1 MKRVLKTLCTFVAAI
16 CAGYAA
22 HAQTTLDECIGWAYD
37 NYPQIK
43 EMSLIEMTKGIDLKN
58 AAYAWLPHLNISG
71 KATWQSE
78 VVEMPMDI
86 PGMDINIPHDQY
98 GLTAEFTQQI
108 WDGGASRS
116 QKELAEAGAEV
127 KKTQLETN
135 LWSIRSRVQNVFL
148 GIILI
153 DKQLELNRLLRES
166 LERSSEEVKSRM
178 EAGVALPSDLD
189 QVSVNILSCLQ
200 QRASLDADRKSYV
213 KILGLLTGRD
223 MTDVELAVPQDA
235 VNYVDDGARDFE
247 TRPEMA
253 FYAAQL
259 KQNEFQRRQLNTLIS
274 PKLNLSLQGGYGRP
288 GMNMLSGDFSGYFVA
303 WLKLQ
308 WNIGALYTR
317 GLDKRRVNAD
327 AQKIDLTRKSFILN
341 SSVEAEQKNNAILKA
356 RDVLEKDSEIIG
368 LRQRIRASGE
378 NQYREGTIKM
388 NDYLSMLDEEY
399 KAKANESMHEV
410 QLMMAVYDMK
420 NTIGKYYCPLKLF
433 DSTKN

>member
-1 MKRVLKTLCTFVAAI
+1 MAAI

-71 KATWQSE
+71 KATWLSE

-108 WDGGASRS
+108 WDGGTSRS

-127 KKTQLETN
+127 KKTRLETN

-189 QVSVNILSCLQ
+189 QVSVSILSCLQ

-303 WLKLQ
+303 GLKLQ

-317 GLDKRRVNAD
+317 GLDKRKVNAD

-420 NTIGKYYCPLKLF
+420 NTIGK
-433 DSTKN
+433 

>member
-1 MKRVLKTLCTFVAAI
+1 MCTSVAAI

-22 HAQTTLDECIGWAYD
+22 HAQTTLDECIVWAYD

-43 EMSLIEMTKGIDLKN
+43 EMSLLEMTKGIDLKN

-108 WDGGASRS
+108 WDGGTSRS

-189 QVSVNILSCLQ
+189 QISVNILSCLQ

-303 WLKLQ
+303 GLKLQ

-317 GLDKRRVNAD
+317 GLDKRKVNAD

-341 SSVEAEQKNNAILKA
+341 SSMEAEQKNNAILKA
-356 RDVLEKDSEIIG
+356 RDVLEKDSEIIA

-420 NTIGKYYCPLKLF
+420 NTIGE
-433 DSTKN
+433 

>member
-1 MKRVLKTLCTFVAAI
+1 MAAI

-78 VVEMPMDI
+78 VVEMPVDI

-98 GLTAEFTQQI
+98 GLTAEFTQQL
-108 WDGGASRS
+108 WDGGTSRS

-303 WLKLQ
+303 GLKLQ

-420 NTIGKYYCPLKLF
+420 NTIGK
-433 DSTKN
+433 

>member
-1 MKRVLKTLCTFVAAI
+1 MTKQLNMKRVLKTLCTSMAAI

-108 WDGGASRS
+108 WDGGTSRS

-135 LWSIRSRVQNVFL
+135 MWSIRSRVQNVFL

-153 DKQLELNRLLRES
+153 DKQLVLNRLLRES

-178 EAGVALPSDLD
+178 GAGVALPSDLD

-274 PKLNLSLQGGYGRP
+274 PKLNLSLKGGYGRP

-303 WLKLQ
+303 GLKLQ

-317 GLDKRRVNAD
+317 GLDKRKVNAD

-420 NTIGKYYCPLKLF
+420 NTIGK
-433 DSTKN
+433 

>member
-1 MKRVLKTLCTFVAAI
+1 MKRVLKTLCTSMAAI

-108 WDGGASRS
+108 WDGGTSRS

-259 KQNEFQRRQLNTLIS
+259 KQNEYQRRQLNTLIS

-303 WLKLQ
+303 GMKLQ

-317 GLDKRRVNAD
+317 GLDKRKVNAD

-420 NTIGKYYCPLKLF
+420 NTIGK
-433 DSTKN
+433 

>member
-1 MKRVLKTLCTFVAAI
+1 MKRVLKTLCTSVAAI

-86 PGMDINIPHDQY
+86 PGMDITIPHDQY

-108 WDGGASRS
+108 WDGGTSRS

-178 EAGVALPSDLD
+178 EAGVALPTDLD

-247 TRPEMA
+247 TRPEIA

-303 WLKLQ
+303 GLKLQ

-420 NTIGKYYCPLKLF
+420 NTIGK
-433 DSTKN
+433 

>member
-1 MKRVLKTLCTFVAAI
+1 MSAI

-108 WDGGASRS
+108 WDGGTSRS

-189 QVSVNILSCLQ
+189 QVSVNILSCFQ

-223 MTDVELAVPQDA
+223 MTDVELAVPKDA

-259 KQNEFQRRQLNTLIS
+259 KQNEFKRRQLNTLIS

-303 WLKLQ
+303 GLKLQ

-420 NTIGKYYCPLKLF
+420 NTIGK
-433 DSTKN
+433 

>member
-1 MKRVLKTLCTFVAAI
+1 MAAI

-108 WDGGASRS
+108 WDGGTSRS

-189 QVSVNILSCLQ
+189 QVSVNVLSCLQ

-253 FYAAQL
+253 FYTAQL

-303 WLKLQ
+303 GLKLQ

-317 GLDKRRVNAD
+317 GLDKRKVNAD

-399 KAKANESMHEV
+399 KAKANESMHEI

-420 NTIGKYYCPLKLF
+420 NTIGK
-433 DSTKN
+433 

>member
-1 MKRVLKTLCTFVAAI
+1 MAAI

-22 HAQTTLDECIGWAYD
+22 HAQTTLDECIVWAYD

-108 WDGGASRS
+108 WDGGTSRS

-148 GIILI
+148 DIILI

-303 WLKLQ
+303 GLKLQ

-317 GLDKRRVNAD
+317 GLDKRKVNAD

-341 SSVEAEQKNNAILKA
+341 SSVDAEQKNNAILKA

-420 NTIGKYYCPLKLF
+420 NTIGK
-433 DSTKN
+433 

>member
-1 MKRVLKTLCTFVAAI
+1 MKLVLKTLCTSMAAI

-108 WDGGASRS
+108 WDGGTSRS

-189 QVSVNILSCLQ
+189 QVSVNMLSCLQ

-235 VNYVDDGARDFE
+235 VNYVDDGARDFG

-259 KQNEFQRRQLNTLIS
+259 KQNEFQRHQLNTLIS

-303 WLKLQ
+303 GLKLQ

-378 NQYREGTIKM
+378 NQYREGTIEM

-399 KAKANESMHEV
+399 KARANESMHEV

-420 NTIGKYYCPLKLF
+420 NTIGK
-433 DSTKN
+433 

>member
-1 MKRVLKTLCTFVAAI
+1 MKRVLKTLCTSVAAI

-43 EMSLIEMTKGIDLKN
+43 EMSLIERTKGIDMKN

-78 VVEMPMDI
+78 VVEIPMDI

-108 WDGGASRS
+108 WDGGTSRS

-153 DKQLELNRLLRES
+153 DKQLELNGLLRES

-223 MTDVELAVPQDA
+223 MTDMELAVPQDA

-303 WLKLQ
+303 GLKLQ

-420 NTIGKYYCPLKLF
+420 NTIGK
-433 DSTKN
+433 

>member
-1 MKRVLKTLCTFVAAI
+1 MATI

-108 WDGGASRS
+108 WDGGTSRS

-259 KQNEFQRRQLNTLIS
+259 KQNEFQSRQLNTLIS

-303 WLKLQ
+303 GLKLQ

-317 GLDKRRVNAD
+317 GLDKRKVNAD

-420 NTIGKYYCPLKLF
+420 NTIGK
-433 DSTKN
+433 

>member
-1 MKRVLKTLCTFVAAI
+1 MAAI

-108 WDGGASRS
+108 WDGGTSRS

-200 QRASLDADRKSYV
+200 QCASLDADRKSYV

-303 WLKLQ
+303 GLKLQ

-317 GLDKRRVNAD
+317 GLDKRKVNAD

-378 NQYREGTIKM
+378 NQYREGIIKM

-420 NTIGKYYCPLKLF
+420 NTIGK
-433 DSTKN
+433 

>member
-1 MKRVLKTLCTFVAAI
+1 MTKQLNMKRVLKNVLVSLAAI

-22 HAQTTLDECIGWAYD
+22 HAQTTLDECIGLAYD

-153 DKQLELNRLLRES
+153 DKQLVLNRLLRES

-178 EAGVALPSDLD
+178 AAGVALHSDLD

-200 QRASLDADRKSYV
+200 QRATLDADRKSYV

-223 MTDVELAVPQDA
+223 MPDVELAVPQDA

-303 WLKLQ
+303 GLKLQ

-317 GLDKRRVNAD
+317 GLDKRKVNAD

-378 NQYREGTIKM
+378 KQYREGTIKM

-399 KAKANESMHEV
+399 KARANESMHEV

-420 NTIGKYYCPLKLF
+420 NTIGK
-433 DSTKN
+433 

>member
-1 MKRVLKTLCTFVAAI
+1 MAAI

-108 WDGGASRS
+108 WDGGTSRS

-303 WLKLQ
+303 GLKLQ

-317 GLDKRRVNAD
+317 GLDKRKVNAD

-356 RDVLEKDSEIIG
+356 RDVLEKDSEIIA

-420 NTIGKYYCPLKLF
+420 NTIGK
-433 DSTKN
+433 

>member
-1 MKRVLKTLCTFVAAI
+1 MTIQLNKKRVLKTLCTFVAAI

-78 VVEMPMDI
+78 VVEIPMDI

-108 WDGGASRS
+108 WDGGTSRS

-153 DKQLELNRLLRES
+153 DKQLGLNRLLRES

-235 VNYVDDGARDFE
+235 VNYVDDCARDFE

-303 WLKLQ
+303 GLKLQ

-420 NTIGKYYCPLKLF
+420 NTIGK
-433 DSTKN
+433 

>member
-1 MKRVLKTLCTFVAAI
+1 MKRVLKTLCTSMAAI

-98 GLTAEFTQQI
+98 GLTAEFTQQL
-108 WDGGASRS
+108 WDGGTSRS

-135 LWSIRSRVQNVFL
+135 LWSIRSHVQNVFL

-178 EAGVALPSDLD
+178 AAGVALPSDLD

-235 VNYVDDGARDFE
+235 VNYVDDGARDFG

-303 WLKLQ
+303 GLKLQ

-317 GLDKRRVNAD
+317 GLDKRKANAD

-356 RDVLEKDSEIIG
+356 RDVLEKDSEIIA

-399 KAKANESMHEV
+399 KARANESMHEV

-420 NTIGKYYCPLKLF
+420 NTIGK
-433 DSTKN
+433 

>member
-1 MKRVLKTLCTFVAAI
+1 MKRVLKTLCTSMVAI
-16 CAGYAA
+16 CVGYAA
-22 HAQTTLDECIGWAYD
+22 HAQTTLDECIVWAYD

-108 WDGGASRS
+108 WDGGTSRS

-223 MTDVELAVPQDA
+223 MTDVELTVPQDA
-235 VNYVDDGARDFE
+235 VNYVDDDARDFE

-303 WLKLQ
+303 GLKLQ

-317 GLDKRRVNAD
+317 GLDKRKVNAD

-378 NQYREGTIKM
+378 DQYREGTIKM

-420 NTIGKYYCPLKLF
+420 NTIGK
-433 DSTKN
+433 

>member
-1 MKRVLKTLCTFVAAI
+1 MKRVLRNVFVSLVAI

-22 HAQTTLDECIGWAYD
+22 HAQTTLDECIGLAYD

-153 DKQLELNRLLRES
+153 DKQLVLNRLLRES

-178 EAGVALPSDLD
+178 AAGVALHSDLD

-200 QRASLDADRKSYV
+200 QRATLDADRKSYV

-303 WLKLQ
+303 GLKLQ

-317 GLDKRRVNAD
+317 GLDKRKVNAD

-399 KAKANESMHEV
+399 KARANESMHEV

-420 NTIGKYYCPLKLF
+420 NTIGK
-433 DSTKN
+433 

>member
-1 MKRVLKTLCTFVAAI
+1 MAAI

-108 WDGGASRS
+108 WDGGTSRS

-153 DKQLELNRLLRES
+153 DKQLELNKLLRES

-303 WLKLQ
+303 GLKLQ

-317 GLDKRRVNAD
+317 GLDKRKVNAD

-356 RDVLEKDSEIIG
+356 RDVLEKDSEIIA

-420 NTIGKYYCPLKLF
+420 NTIGK
-433 DSTKN
+433 

>member
-1 MKRVLKTLCTFVAAI
+1 MAAI

-303 WLKLQ
+303 GLKLQ

-317 GLDKRRVNAD
+317 GLDKRKVNAD

-420 NTIGKYYCPLKLF
+420 NTIGK
-433 DSTKN
+433 

>member
-1 MKRVLKTLCTFVAAI
+1 MTKQLNMKRVLKTLCTSVAAI

-108 WDGGASRS
+108 WDGGTSRS

-153 DKQLELNRLLRES
+153 DKQLELNGLLRES

-223 MTDVELAVPQDA
+223 MTDMELAVPQDA

-303 WLKLQ
+303 GLKLQ

-317 GLDKRRVNAD
+317 GLDKRKVNAD

-420 NTIGKYYCPLKLF
+420 NTIGK
-433 DSTKN
+433 

>member
-1 MKRVLKTLCTFVAAI
+1 MKRVLKKLCTSVAAI

-108 WDGGASRS
+108 WDGGTSRS

-235 VNYVDDGARDFE
+235 VNYVDDGARIFE

-303 WLKLQ
+303 GLKLQ

-317 GLDKRRVNAD
+317 GLDKRKVNAD

-356 RDVLEKDSEIIG
+356 RDVLEKDSEIIA

-420 NTIGKYYCPLKLF
+420 NTIGK
-433 DSTKN
+433 

>member
-1 MKRVLKTLCTFVAAI
+1 MKRVLKTLCTSMAAI

-86 PGMDINIPHDQY
+86 PGMDINIPHYQY

-108 WDGGASRS
+108 WDGGTSRR

-178 EAGVALPSDLD
+178 EAGVALPSDQD

-235 VNYVDDGARDFE
+235 VSYVDDGARDFE

-303 WLKLQ
+303 GLKLQ

-317 GLDKRRVNAD
+317 GLDKRKVNAD

-341 SSVEAEQKNNAILKA
+341 SSVDAEQKNNAILKA

-420 NTIGKYYCPLKLF
+420 NTIGK
-433 DSTKN
+433 

>member
-1 MKRVLKTLCTFVAAI
+1 MKLVLKTLCTSMAAI

-22 HAQTTLDECIGWAYD
+22 HAQTTLDECIVWAYD

-108 WDGGASRS
+108 WDGGTSRS

-253 FYAAQL
+253 LYAAQL

-274 PKLNLSLQGGYGRP
+274 PKLNLSLKGGYGRP

-303 WLKLQ
+303 GLKLQ

-317 GLDKRRVNAD
+317 GLDKRKVNAD

-341 SSVEAEQKNNAILKA
+341 SSVDAEQKNTAILKA
-356 RDVLEKDSEIIG
+356 RDVLEKDSEIIA

-420 NTIGKYYCPLKLF
+420 NTIGK
-433 DSTKN
+433 

>member
-1 MKRVLKTLCTFVAAI
+1 MKRILKTLCTSMAAI

-108 WDGGASRS
+108 WDGGTSRS
-116 QKELAEAGAEV
+116 QKDLAEAGAEV

-303 WLKLQ
+303 GLKLQ

-317 GLDKRRVNAD
+317 GLDKRKVNAD

-420 NTIGKYYCPLKLF
+420 NTIGK
-433 DSTKN
+433 

>member
-1 MKRVLKTLCTFVAAI
+1 MAAI

-22 HAQTTLDECIGWAYD
+22 HAQTTLDDCIGWAYD

-108 WDGGASRS
+108 WDGGTSRS

-127 KKTQLETN
+127 KRTRLETN

-303 WLKLQ
+303 GLKLQ

-317 GLDKRRVNAD
+317 GLDKRKVNAD

-410 QLMMAVYDMK
+410 QLVMAVYDMK
-420 NTIGKYYCPLKLF
+420 NTIGK
-433 DSTKN
+433 

>member
-1 MKRVLKTLCTFVAAI
+1 MAAI

-43 EMSLIEMTKGIDLKN
+43 EMSLIEMTKGIELKN

-108 WDGGASRS
+108 WDGGTSRS

-153 DKQLELNRLLRES
+153 DKQLELNRLLRKS

-303 WLKLQ
+303 GLKLQ

-420 NTIGKYYCPLKLF
+420 NTIGK
-433 DSTKN
+433 